1 MAIDYHA
8 TTSAPTDSQFPQ
20 STLDVVSNTNVR
32 DVSDMLD
39 LLVVTD
45 TPFINDI
52 GWGSESGG
60 LKIEWIAEDL
70 GPGYLKTASVIASGG
85 VSITLACVENLT
97 AEEAGKQIQEGSI
110 LYHYSSTDGDHGIFS
125 VASITTA
132 TGTVTL
138 EVMTAVAYTA
148 SEGTSIATAD
158 KIWILGAVAN
168 TGSLPRTE
176 PNWRARALK
185 ENNFMIL
192 RQDVNV
198 TGSQQATDM
207 YAIGR
212 EDQHQILM
220 RLKEMQREREKMV
233 LYSGT
238 LARSTTLAA
247 TINGVFGFLA
257 TTSGDNIDITT
268 TSLTESAVNTV
279 VGHCWENG
287 ADQLTFYGDKT
298 QCAKFTQWDKQRI
311 RMAPRDTRGGG
322 RITKYMT
329 EVGIEINIQPMRRVP
344 TNMAFVVDPS
354 KCAVIAKK
362 GRKAIMEKLGKKG
375 DFDAWQILSEFSFE
389 MKGYS
394 LGQHGMFTR
403 LS

>member
-1 MAIDYHA
+1 MASDYWA
-8 TTSAPTDSQFPQ
+8 TTSAPANSQIPL
-20 STLDVVSNTNVR
+20 STLDVVSGTEKK
-32 DVSDMLD
+32 DVSDILD
-39 LLVVTD
+39 LMVVTD

-60 LKIEWIAEDL
+60 LKVEWISEDI
-70 GPGYLKTASVIASGG
+70 GPGYIKTASVVACAG

-97 AEEAGKQIQEGSI
+97 TTEAAKQIQEGTI
-110 LYHYSSTDGDHGIFS
+110 LYHYSSTDGDHGVYS
-125 VASITTA
+125 VASVTTA

-138 EVMTAVAYTA
+138 ELMTAVAYGA
-148 SEGTSIATAD
+148 SETTSIATAD

-168 TGSLPRTE
+168 SGSLPRAE
-176 PNWRARALK
+176 PNVRARAVK
-185 ENNFMIL
+185 ENVFTIL
-192 RQDVNV
+192 RQDVSV

-212 EDQHQILM
+212 EDLHQIRL
-220 RLKEMQREREKMV
+220 RLKEMQREREKIV
-233 LYSGT
+233 LYSGAV
-238 LARSTTLAA
+238 ARTTTQASLLDGAMGFLAA
-247 TINGVFGFLA
+247 TAGN
-257 TTSGDNIDITT
+257 NIDITT

-287 ADQLTFYGDKT
+287 ADQLTFYGPKE

-311 RMAPRDTRGGG
+311 RMAPRDARGGG

-344 TNMAFVVDPS
+344 LNIAFVIDPS
-354 KCAVIAKK
+354 KCELRAKT

-375 DFDAWQILSEFSFE
+375 DFDAWQILSEFSFV
-389 MKGYS
+389 MRGYQH
-394 LGQHGMFTR
+394 GQHGLFTR
-403 LS
+403 LT